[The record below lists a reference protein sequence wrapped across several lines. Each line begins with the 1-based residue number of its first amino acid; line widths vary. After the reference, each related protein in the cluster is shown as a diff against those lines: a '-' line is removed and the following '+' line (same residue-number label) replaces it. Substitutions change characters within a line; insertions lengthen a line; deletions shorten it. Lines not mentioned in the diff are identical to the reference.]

1 MKKNNLVVFNNNNPI
16 NEAEELLS
24 RFDEIYGMEDGDEKD
39 FKNLALRTD
48 ILRYRVRKNPRFRK
62 KYNQPAVIER

>member
-62 KYNQPAVIER
+62 KYNLPAVIER